1 MSDGVVDARSAWDQ
15 MLDQSPPEF
24 ARVARH
30 VGDAVAV
37 ASSILH
43 QEVGCATPDAAV
55 ALAALLLE
63 RMPSPGDE

>member
-1 MSDGVVDARSAWDQ
+1 
-15 MLDQSPPEF
+15 MLDQSPPQF